1 MATGAQPVR
10 SLWLQEAL
18 SDGAAPCPP
27 LRGEQRADVCIVG
40 GGYVGLWTA
49 LRLREL
55 EPALDIAVLE
65 RDVCGGGASGRNG
78 GFVLSWWAKLLSLRK
93 VCGAEEATRLARSS
107 AEAVLDV
114 GRFCQ
119 AHGVDAHYLLD
130 GWLWAATSEA
140 QLGAWRETQEAA
152 VKSGD
157 HPFEELGG
165 DEVAARAGSSV
176 HVGGVLERTAASVQP
191 ALLARGLRRVALERG
206 IRIFEGSP
214 MLDLERGRPPH
225 VRTPEGRLAADR
237 VVLAL
242 NAWAARFAEIR
253 QAIVVVSSDMIAT
266 PPLPDRLA
274 ELGWSDG
281 LTISDG
287 RTLVN
292 YYRTTRDGRIAFGKG
307 GMTGRLP
314 FGGHVGATVEGA
326 SRMVPA
332 LEEWL
337 QRTYPALG
345 PLRADASWTGPID
358 RTQSGIPLFWRL
370 GGREDLVYGVGFSG
384 NGVGP
389 SVLAGR
395 VLASLALGLRD
406 EWSES
411 ALVRRPQRDFPPE
424 PIRYLGG
431 QLVRAAVAAKD
442 RAEDAGRTPGLATRW
457 LASLAPAGL
466 SPFKGQK
473 AGLGD

>member
-1 MATGAQPVR
+1 VQQPVR

-18 SDGAAPCPP
+18 AGGAPIAPP
-27 LRGEQRADVCIVG
+27 LAGEQRADVCIVG

-55 EPALDIAVLE
+55 EPSLDVAVVE

-93 VCGAEEATRLARSS
+93 VCGPDEAARLARAS
-107 AEAVLDV
+107 EDAVHEV
-114 GRFCQ
+114 GRFCDR
-119 AHGVDAHYLLD
+119 HGVDAHYRKD
-130 GWLWAATSEA
+130 GWLWAATSAA
-140 QLGAWRETQEAA
+140 QLGAWRETEEAA
-152 VKSGD
+152 AKAGD

-165 DEVAARAGSSV
+165 DEAAARAGSPV
-176 HVGGVLERTAASVQP
+176 HVGGVLERVAASVQP
-191 ALLARGLRRVALERG
+191 ALLARGMRRVALERG
-206 IRIFEGSP
+206 IRIYEGSP
-214 MLDLERGRPPH
+214 MVELEQGRPPR
-225 VRTPEGRLAADR
+225 VRTPSGRLAADR
-237 VVLAL
+237 VVLAM

-253 QAIVVVSSDMIAT
+253 KAIVVVSSDMIAT
-266 PPLPDRLA
+266 PPIPARLQA
-274 ELGWSDG
+274 LGWTDG

-314 FGGHVGATVEGA
+314 YGGHVGSTVEGA
-326 SRMVPA
+326 SRMAGTLV
-332 LEEWL
+332 EWL
-337 QRTYPALG
+337 HRTYPALSDVG
-345 PLRADASWTGPID
+345 ADASWTGPID
-358 RTQSGIPLFWRL
+358 RTQTGIPFFWRL
-370 GGREDLVYGVGFSG
+370 GGREDLAYGVGFSG

-395 VLASLALGLRD
+395 VLASMALGRRD

-411 ALVRRPQRDFPPE
+411 PLVRAPRRDFPPE
-424 PIRYLGG
+424 PIRYVGG

-442 RAEDAGRTPGLATRW
+442 RAEDAGREPGVVTRV
-457 LASLAPAGL
+457 LASFAPAGL

-473 AGLGD
+473 AGLD